1 MKLIILRNNLLDGL
15 SSVEKSVGINTN
27 LPILK
32 NIKIEANEK
41 NVITLT
47 STDLEVAMIHK
58 ISGKV
63 IKTGVVLIPFSVFN
77 SLVKNLNSEKINIE
91 KKDKKIIISADNYEA
106 SINID
111 DFNEYPIIP
120 SIKNKQT
127 SLEINKSDFKE
138 SLSQVIVATQYS
150 EIRPEINGIYFNYQ
164 NNKLVLVGTDSFRLV
179 ERLVRPNNIKSNS
192 KELSF
197 VVPLK
202 TVEILLKVLDDEG
215 ELEIVIDSTQ
225 ILFKTAEKQL
235 ISRLLDSSFPD
246 YKSIIPKDIPID
258 VLGERSELIGG
269 VKLTRVFA
277 GKANDITF
285 KINNK
290 KNVMEIFS
298 TNNVV
303 GENTYLLPIKIKGQ
317 KKDLSL
323 VFNWKFVL
331 DGLKIFSGRDVIWG
345 ITDVDKPVILK
356 SPSDPDLTYVVM
368 PIRS

>member
-1 MKLIILRNNLLDGL
+1 
-15 SSVEKSVGINTN
+15 VEKSVGINSN

-32 NIKIEANEK
+32 NVKIEADEK

-47 STDLEVAMIHK
+47 STDLEIAIIHK

-63 IKTGVVLIPFSVFN
+63 IKAGVVLLPFGVLN
-77 SLVKNLNSEKINIE
+77 SLVRNLNSEKINIE
-91 KKDKKIIISADNYEA
+91 KKDKKLIISADNYEA
-106 SINID
+106 SISID
-111 DFNEYPIIP
+111 DPNEYPIIP
-120 SIKNKQT
+120 AIKNKQA
-127 SLEINKSDFKE
+127 SLKFNKSDFKE
-138 SLSQVIVATQYS
+138 SLSQVAVATQYS

-179 ERLVRPNNIKSNS
+179 EKLVQPNSIESNS
-192 KELSF
+192 KDLSF

-202 TVEILLKVLDDEG
+202 TVEVLLKVLDDKG
-215 ELEIVIDSTQ
+215 ELEIIVDSTQ
-225 ILFKTAEKQL
+225 ILFKITEKQL

-246 YKSIIPKDIPID
+246 YKSIIPKEIPID
-258 VLGERSELIGG
+258 VLGERNELIGG

-277 GKANDITF
+277 GKANDIIF

-290 KNVMEIFS
+290 KSVLEVFS
-298 TNNVV
+298 TDNII
-303 GENTYLLPIKIKGQ
+303 GENSYLLPIKTKGQ

-331 DGLKIFSGRDVIWG
+331 DGLRIFSGKEIVWG
-345 ITDVDKPVILK
+345 VTDVDKPVIFR
-356 SPSDPDLTYVVM
+356 SPSDPNLIYVVM